1 MRSSFSTRVGFKD
14 ILGETKN
21 LKKCLMIE
29 PVWEV
34 GKDTAIGPR
43 GLRFDN
49 RACQIG
55 RSVANGSPPL

>member
-1 MRSSFSTRVGFKD
+1 
-14 ILGETKN
+14 
-21 LKKCLMIE
+21 MIE

-55 RSVANGSPPL
+55 RSVANGSPPLRHFFEAMFSRR